1 MRERLKQLFVRK
13 QKGIAGLDL
22 LMSAIVILFIMG
34 FLVMIFVLMAGE
46 LSDATNDATAQ
57 GVMNNTSSA
66 LGEVVTWYSLIITIL
81 VMVVLIL
88 LTVIIIRAIR
98 GSGLVSGGGA

>member
-1 MRERLKQLFVRK
+1 MKERLKQLFANR
-13 QKGIAGLDL
+13 QKGVAGLDL
-22 LMSAIVILFIMG
+22 LLSAIVLLFIMG
-34 FLVMIFVLMAGE
+34 FLVMIFVLMGGE
-46 LSDATNDATAQ
+46 LSNATTDVVAQ
-57 GVMNNTSSA
+57 GVINNTTSA

-98 GSGLVSGGGA
+98 GTGLVTGGGA